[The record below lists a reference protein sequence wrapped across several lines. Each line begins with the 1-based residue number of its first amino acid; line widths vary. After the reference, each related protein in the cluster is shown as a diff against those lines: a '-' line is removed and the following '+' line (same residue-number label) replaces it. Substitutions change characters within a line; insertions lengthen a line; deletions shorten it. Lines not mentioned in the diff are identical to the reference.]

1 MGEHEFLP
9 FVPVLFFQVCK
20 DFSVFFL
27 GLHLSLVAEALVEER
42 AVCVQVQPTEGR
54 ELLGK
59 HSQELFLLLRCRA
72 S

>member
-1 MGEHEFLP
+1 
-9 FVPVLFFQVCK
+9 
-20 DFSVFFL
+20 
-27 GLHLSLVAEALVEER
+27 LVAEALVEER